1 MKFWSKLKKQS
12 DGPEPQ
18 AVAVMNAEPEET
30 GTVRYCCTDVFSTPA
45 GHQYHLVH
53 QAGGRTRLLPPQ
65 MADLLNY
72 CQAFRTLEEHARSY
86 QQSAAPGRQASDRVW
101 IESIVEQLTELAAD
115 GLLISDRDLLNSLRA
130 AEPESPPPP
139 VATVGIMTRNR
150 PDALKRC
157 LVSFIENSRRF
168 GRTNDFV
175 VMDDSDEAALR
186 QETRQMLR
194 ALKSEY
200 GVSLSYAGLEEKRR
214 FAEALIENSDV
225 PPDVISFA
233 LFDQA
238 QVGFS
243 AGANRNALLLHTVG
257 DLVFSADDDM
267 LCRVTAPMNAEAGLA
282 LVSGDELFD
291 YRFFPDRDSALR
303 AVELS
308 EQDILAI
315 HEQLLGRSIRDAV
328 TQSGGIDRLNADHL
342 RSQFVQRL
350 HAGANRIS
358 VTLTGLAGDAGVS
371 SPIQYLLLKPEM
383 HQRVIQSESLY
394 RSVCTSREVVRRVSV
409 PAITDQPWG
418 FQTGAS
424 GFDNRN
430 LLPPFLPVSQG
441 EDGLFGLLL
450 HECFT
455 HSFIGHLPQ
464 AIFHLPVPVRSFD
477 TDSLSSHARRIS
489 LISLLTACII
499 SFQGMPCPAKER
511 ERLRAMGNYLMQTGT
526 LPLPEFEEYVR
537 RNIWRLQAGFA
548 AVLENRL
555 RPDAKTPDY
564 QADDISNY
572 LDNLSEAMTRSDYVI
587 PDDVRPGRS
596 SDEAR
601 HLSRQLVYQFGELLY
616 WWSEIKGAAR
626 KLRAS
631 GQRLAIP
638 V

>member
-1 MKFWSKLKKQS
+1 M
-12 DGPEPQ
+12 
-18 AVAVMNAEPEET
+18 
-30 GTVRYCCTDVFSTPA
+30 RYCCADVFSTPA

-72 CQAFRTLEEHARSY
+72 CQTFRTFEEHARSY
-86 QQSAAPGRQASDRVW
+86 QQRAAPGRQVSDRVW
-101 IESIVEQLTELAAD
+101 TESIVEQLTELAAD
-115 GLLISDRDLLNSLRA
+115 GLLISEQDFLSSLQA
-130 AEPESPPPP
+130 ADPEPPPSP
-139 VATVGIMTRNR
+139 ITTVGIITRNR
-150 PDALKRC
+150 PEALKRC
-157 LVSFIENSRRF
+157 LISFIENSCRF

-175 VMDDSDEAALR
+175 VMDDSDDAALR
-186 QETRQMLR
+186 QETRRMLR
-194 ALKSEY
+194 TLKAEY
-200 GVSLSYAGLEEKRR
+200 GVSLSYAGLEEKQR
-214 FAEALIENSDV
+214 FAEALIAGAEL

-233 LFDQA
+233 LFDPA

-257 DLVFSADDDM
+257 DLVLSADDDM
-267 LCRVTAPMNAEAGLA
+267 RCRVTAPLKAEAGLT
-282 LVSGDELFD
+282 LVSGDELLD
-291 YRFFPDRDSALR
+291 YQFYPDRDSALR
-303 AVELS
+303 AVEVI

-315 HEQLLGRSIRDAV
+315 HEQLLGRSISEAV
-328 TQSGGIDRLNADHL
+328 ALSGGIRRLKTDHL
-342 RSQFVQRL
+342 RSQLVHRL
-350 HAGANRIS
+350 KTGASRIS

-371 SPIQYLLLKPEM
+371 SPIQYLLLNPEM
-383 HQRVIQSESLY
+383 HQRIIQSESFY

-418 FQTGAS
+418 FQTGAF

-441 EDGLFGLLL
+441 EDGLFGLIL

-464 AIFHLPVPVRSFD
+464 AIFHLPASVRSFAP
-477 TDSLSSHARRIS
+477 DSLSNHARHIS
-489 LISLLTACII
+489 LISLLTACTI
-499 SFQGMPCPAKER
+499 SSQGMPCPAEER
-511 ERLRAMGNYLMQTGT
+511 ERLRAMGNYLMQTGK

-537 RNIWRLQAGFA
+537 RNIWRLQGSFA

-555 RPDAKTPDY
+555 RHEARTPDY

-572 LDNLSEAMTRSDYVI
+572 LDNLSEAMTRSDYII
-587 PDDVRPGRS
+587 PDDMRPGRS

-616 WWSEIKGAAR
+616 WWSEIRDAAR
-626 KLRAS
+626 KLRAK